1 VRHEA
6 AATRWFIPASRW
18 LLIGACAAVAAALT
32 ADRYMDDSP
41 WIGVGI
47 ALTVAVVLH
56 TALASRV
63 IPWFPGLAVLVALLQ
78 WVLAPWVAY
87 HMTPLVPGFAMI
99 VSPAT
104 YFSYA
109 VPCALALA
117 VGLYLPLWGPG
128 ARVAPRAARVVP
140 AGFRLSCDGMIVV
153 GLVARLAGMQDIPWS
168 LSYALMLVSDLAWV
182 GAFGLLLI
190 RAPGWGW
197 RLALVFLVRAAL
209 ASSDAMFHDLLLWAA
224 AAALLIAF
232 VRQLRPATVGALAA
246 AGLLFL
252 GIVNEVKGNFRSLL
266 VGSPE
271 LTLTERATALAGVLG
286 DQVAHPLAAFTGR
299 DWVRTVTRAN
309 QGWIIAHVESWV
321 PIREPYAD
329 GETIAA
335 ALRSAL
341 APRVL
346 DPEKYVAG
354 GTYFERFTG
363 LPLPRSTSMNLS
375 VAGEMYANFGPVG
388 GVCGV
393 LVFGLLVG
401 SLMRRFVSLAQRSRL
416 WWAWAPYVLLYVL
429 QAENGVGEEVNQIV
443 KALVA
448 AGAVI
453 AVVPAWRALR
463 TWPIRLRRVRVAA
476 A

>member
-1 VRHEA
+1 MRD
-6 AATRWFIPASRW
+6 ATASRFFIPASQW
-18 LLIGACAAVAAALT
+18 LLIGAAAATAAVVT

-47 ALTVAVVLH
+47 ALTVAVALH

-63 IPWFPGLAVLVALLQ
+63 VPWFPGLAVLIALLQ

-87 HMTPLVPGFAMI
+87 HQTPLVPAFAMT

-109 VPCALALA
+109 VPCVLALA
-117 VGLYLPLWGPG
+117 IGLYLPLWRAGM
-128 ARVAPRAARVVP
+128 RVPARAAMAVP
-140 AGFRLSCDGMIVV
+140 AGFRLSCDVMIAL
-153 GLVARLAGMQDIPWS
+153 GIVARLAGMQDIPWS

-182 GAFGLLLI
+182 GAFGLLLV
-190 RAPGWGW
+190 RARGWGW
-197 RLALVFLVRAAL
+197 RLALVFVVRAAL

-224 AAALLIAF
+224 AAGLLIAF
-232 VRQLRPATVGALAA
+232 VRQLRPATIGALAA
-246 AGLLFL
+246 AGLLLL
-252 GIVNEVKGNFRSLL
+252 GVVNEVKVSFRSLL
-266 VGSPE
+266 AGSPE
-271 LTLTERATALAGVLG
+271 LTLMGRSAALAGVLG
-286 DQVAHPLAAFTGR
+286 DELAHPLAAFAGR

-321 PIREPYAD
+321 PMREPYAD
-329 GETIAA
+329 GETVGA

-363 LPLPRSTSMNLS
+363 LALPRSTSMNLS

-393 LVFGLLVG
+393 LVFGMLVG
-401 SLMRRFVSLAQRSRL
+401 SLVRGFAALARRSPL
-416 WWAWAPYVLLYVL
+416 WWAWAPYVLLYVM

-443 KALVA
+443 KALVT
-448 AGAVI
+448 AGAII
-453 AVVPAWRALR
+453 AAVPAWRALR
-463 TWPIRLRRVRVAA
+463 TWPVRLRRVPVAA
-476 A
+476 P

>member
-1 VRHEA
+1 
-6 AATRWFIPASRW
+6 
-18 LLIGACAAVAAALT
+18 
-32 ADRYMDDSP
+32 MDDSA

-47 ALTVAVVLH
+47 ALTVAVALH
-56 TALASRV
+56 TVLASRT

-87 HMTPLVPGFAMI
+87 HLPPLVPAFAM
-99 VSPAT
+99 VVPPAT
-104 YFSYA
+104 YFSFA
-109 VPCALALA
+109 VPCAVALA
-117 VGLYLPLWGPG
+117 VGLYLPLWTPG
-128 ARVAPRAARVVP
+128 ARVLPRAPITVP
-140 AGFRLSCDGMIVV
+140 AGFRMSCDGMIVV
-153 GLVARLAGMQDIPWS
+153 GLVARLVGLQDVPWS
-168 LSYALMLVSDLAWV
+168 LSYALTLVSDLAWV

-190 RAPGWGW
+190 RARGWGW

-232 VRQLRPATVGALAA
+232 VRQLRPVMVGALAA
-246 AGLLFL
+246 SGLLLL
-252 GIVNEVKGNFRSLL
+252 GVVNQVKVSFRSVL

-271 LTLTERATALAGVLG
+271 LTLTGRATALVAVLG
-286 DQVAHPLAAFTGR
+286 EEISHPFAAFTGR

-329 GETIAA
+329 GETVGA

-375 VAGEMYANFGPVG
+375 IAGEMYANFGPVG
-388 GVCGV
+388 GVFGV
-393 LVFGLLVG
+393 FVFGLLVG
-401 SLMRRFVSLAQRSRL
+401 GLVRGFAALARRSPL
-416 WWAWAPYVLLYVL
+416 WWAWAPYVLLYVM
-429 QAENGVGEEVNQIV
+429 QAENGLGEEVNQIV
-443 KALVA
+443 KAVVT
-448 AGAVI
+448 AGAMI
-453 AVVPAWRALR
+453 AVIPAWRALR
-463 TWPIRLRRVRVAA
+463 AWPLRLRRVRVAGP
-476 A
+476 